1 MTRAAVKEYV
11 DVMLAQELD
20 ESLNEHGFVRRN
32 RSIVYSRHAGEAKQ
46 TIDITYDVGP
56 RYAGDA
62 DAHILPKL
70 GILLPKVN
78 EVAVRME
85 GDSRVLGSGEAT
97 LYQPIEFVA
106 PKIETPRWQ
115 PSGRNGFLHVGGE
128 INAFIKRWVVP
139 FLDEYQTSAAFVRG
153 YEQRDER
160 LVFVQPWYVYV
171 AAAYVVLGDFKKAR
185 EVIETK
191 LGAPGLRKRYA
202 SVFEYFERE
211 SLPS

>member
-1 MTRAAVKEYV
+1 MTRAASIKEHV
-11 DVMLAQELD
+11 EAMLAQKLD
-20 ESLNEHGFVRRN
+20 ESLNEHGFARRK
-32 RSIVYSRHAGEAKQ
+32 RSIVYSRHVEEAKQ
-46 TIDITYDVGP
+46 TVDITYDVGP
-56 RYAGDA
+56 RYASYA

-78 EVAVRME
+78 ETAIQMV
-85 GDSRVLGSGEAT
+85 GDPRVLGSGEAT

-106 PKIETPRWQ
+106 PKSETPRWL
-115 PSGRNGFLHVGGE
+115 PSGRDSFLQLGGE
-128 INAFIKRWVVP
+128 ISAFIKRWVIP

-171 AAAYVVLGDFKKAR
+171 AAAYVVLGAVEKAR
-185 EVIETK
+185 AVVETK

-202 SVFEYFERE
+202 PVFEYLELQIR
-211 SLPS
+211 